1 MSSSAVDAAVHVV
14 AVPQCGAFTI
24 AQARA
29 CGASYTQI
37 ERWCAQGRWGRG
49 PGSILQLPGFRPS
62 FRRLLWWAILLAP
75 AGSYVSHWSAVALR
89 NIEGFPPTRVMI
101 TIPHGRH
108 HVSPIARVF
117 QTRTMPRRIERIDGL
132 PVAPLTRALVDC
144 GRLVGPKRLG
154 SAVDDADGAGLATI
168 PALQKEFL
176 GLAASGRN
184 GISTMRQ
191 VLAIRSEEG
200 YVPPRAELERYLDRV
215 IRRLPYEFETEADL
229 PGREWSD
236 ERVDRVCRS
245 PIKLIV
251 EGDGRRYHTRVRDF
265 PRDARRRR
273 VAATAGYLT
282 VNYLYEELRD
292 DSDAVEAELLEILD
306 SGGDPPRNR

>member
-1 MSSSAVDAAVHVV
+1 LSSSAVDAAVHVV

-37 ERWCAQGRWGRG
+37 ERWCAQGRWERG

-62 FRRLLWWAILLAP
+62 FRRLLWWAILPAP
-75 AGSYVSHWSAVALR
+75 AGSYISHWSAVALR
-89 NIEGFPPTRVMI
+89 DVEGFPPTRIMI
-101 TIPHGRH
+101 TIPHGTH
-108 HVSPIARVF
+108 HVSAVARVF
-117 QTRTMPRRIERIDGL
+117 QTRALPRRIERIDGL

-154 SAVDDADGAGLATI
+154 TAVDDADGAGLLTI

-191 VLAIRSEEG
+191 VLEIRSEEG

-215 IRRLPYEFETEADL
+215 LDRLPVEFEKEADL
-229 PGREWSD
+229 PGREWSQ
-236 ERVDRVCRS
+236 ERVDRLCRA
-245 PIKLIV
+245 PVKVIV

-292 DSDAVEAELLEILD
+292 DPDAVEAELLEILGF
-306 SGGDPPRNR
+306 GGEIPRIR